1 MTDARLLIVD
11 DEPHY
16 RQLLSERL
24 SRRGWATFTA
34 ANAQEAL
41 AIAETVGVDVALVD
55 IMMAGMDGLT
65 LFEHLRRMD
74 PAIEGIILTG
84 HANVDTAIKA
94 MKLGA
99 FDYLSKPYK
108 LSELEIVVD
117 RAFERRRLN
126 HRCAGLVAQVEHL
139 RGRGI
144 DRMVGEGQPWLS
156 TVNLAR
162 KAAAQD
168 APVLITGES
177 GSGKEVIAAA
187 LHQWSQRAGNVF
199 VPINCGALPDNLLE
213 SELFGH
219 RRGAFTGAM
228 ADKEGLFQVASSGTL
243 LLDEIGELQPSG
255 QAKLLRVMETGEF
268 RPLGQTALRRTETR
282 VVAATN
288 RDLKAEVK
296 AGRFREDLYYRLNVL
311 TIRVPPLRERRSD
324 IPLLIAH
331 LMARSQAQV
340 RDIEPAAMARLVDY
354 SWPGNVRELRNV
366 IERMLMLVEGP
377 RVTENLVT
385 SLISEP
391 TDRGRG
397 AGSPR
402 FDHMMS
408 LDEMDRAYVRWVLAQ
423 CDGNISTAAKKLK
436 ISRSTLYRYVEPEN
450 GAAGLAKSSA

>member
-24 SRRGWATFTA
+24 GRKGWATFTA
-34 ANAQEAL
+34 ASGQEAL
-41 AIAETVGVDVALVD
+41 ATAETVGVDVALID
-55 IMMAGMDGLT
+55 IMMAGMDGLE
-65 LFEHLRRMD
+65 LFERLRQMD
-74 PAIEGIILTG
+74 PAIVGIIVTG

-108 LSELEIVVD
+108 LSELEIVVE
-117 RAFERRRLN
+117 RAFEQRRLN
-126 HRCAGLVAQVEHL
+126 HRCAGLAAQVEHL
-139 RGRGI
+139 RGRCG
-144 DRMVGEGQPWLS
+144 DQMLGESPVWLS
-156 TVNLAR
+156 TLNLAR
-162 KAAAQD
+162 KAATQEM
-168 APVLITGES
+168 PVLITGES

-187 LHQWSQRAGNVF
+187 IHQGSQRAKGPF

-219 RRGAFTGAM
+219 RRGAFTGAIG
-228 ADKEGLFQVASSGTL
+228 DKDGLFQVASTGTL
-243 LLDEIGELQPSG
+243 FLDEIGELQPAG

-268 RPLGQTALRRTETR
+268 RPLGQTALRRTEAR
-282 VVAATN
+282 VIAATN

-311 TIRVPPLRERRSD
+311 TVLVPPLRERRPD

-331 LMARSQAQV
+331 FMARSQAQI

-366 IERMLMLVEGP
+366 TERLLMLEEGP
-377 RVTENLVT
+377 RITESLVA
-385 SLISEP
+385 SLLIEQK
-391 TDRGRG
+391 DRTGGGR
-397 AGSPR
+397 SPR

-423 CDGNISTAAKKLK
+423 CEGNISTAARKLK
-436 ISRSTLYRYVEPEN
+436 ISRSTLYRYVDGEN
-450 GAAGLAKSSA
+450 A

>member
-1 MTDARLLIVD
+1 MKDARLLIVD

-34 ANAQEAL
+34 ATGHEAL
-41 AIAETVGVDVALVD
+41 NIAETVGVDVALVD
-55 IMMAGMDGLT
+55 IMMAGMDGLA
-65 LFEHLRRMD
+65 LFEQLRQMD
-74 PAIEGIILTG
+74 PVIEGIILTG

-117 RAFERRRLN
+117 RAFERRQLN

-139 RGRGI
+139 KGRDG
-144 DRMVGEGQPWLS
+144 DRMVGESQAWLQ
-156 TVNLAR
+156 TVNMAR

-168 APVLITGES
+168 VPVLVTGDS
-177 GSGKEVIAAA
+177 GSGKEGIATAI
-187 LHQWSQRAGNVF
+187 HQRSPRAGNIF
-199 VPINCGALPDNLLE
+199 VPLNCGALPDTLLE

-219 RRGAFTGAM
+219 RRGAFTGAV
-228 ADKEGLFQVASSGTL
+228 ADKEGLFQVASCGTL
-243 LLDEIGELQPSG
+243 FLDEIGELQPAG

-282 VVAATN
+282 VIAATN
-288 RDLKAEVK
+288 RDLMAEVK

-311 TIRVPPLRERRSD
+311 NIRVPPLRERRSD

-331 LMARSQAQV
+331 LMARSKAEI
-340 RDIEPAAMARLVDY
+340 RDIEPAAMARLVEY

-366 IERMLMLVEGP
+366 VERMLMLVEGP
-377 RVTENLVT
+377 RITEGLVA
-385 SLISEP
+385 SLITEP
-391 TDRGRG
+391 KSQTRGGR
-397 AGSPR
+397 SPR

-423 CDGNISTAAKKLK
+423 HDGNISTAARKLK
-436 ISRSTLYRYVEPEN
+436 ISRSTLYRYVEEGEATPVE
-450 GAAGLAKSSA
+450 A

>member
-34 ANAQEAL
+34 GNADEAL
-41 AIAETVGVDVALVD
+41 SIVETVGVDVALID

-65 LFEHLRRMD
+65 LFEHLRGLD
-74 PAIEGIILTG
+74 PAIEGIVLTG

-144 DRMVGEGQPWLS
+144 DRMVGDSPAWLS
-156 TVNLAR
+156 AVNLAR

-168 APVLITGES
+168 APILITGES

-187 LHQWSQRAGNVF
+187 IHQWSQRAGSVF

-243 LLDEIGELQPSG
+243 FLDEIGELQPAG

-268 RPLGQTALRRTETR
+268 RPLGQTALRRTEAR

-288 RDLKAEVK
+288 RDLQAEVK

-311 TIRVPPLRERRSD
+311 TVRVPPLRERRPD
-324 IPLLIAH
+324 IPVLVAH
-331 LMARSQAQV
+331 LMARSHAEV

-354 SWPGNVRELRNV
+354 HWPGNVRELRNV
-366 IERMLMLVEGP
+366 VERMLMLVEGP
-377 RVTENLVT
+377 RITEALVA
-385 SLISEP
+385 SLLGERK
-391 TDRGRG
+391 DRLR
-397 AGSPR
+397 AVGSPR
-402 FDHMMS
+402 FDHMMT
-408 LDEMDRAYVRWVLAQ
+408 LEEMDRAYVRWVLAQ
-423 CDGNISTAAKKLK
+423 CGGNVSNAAKKLK
-436 ISRSTLYRYVEPEN
+436 ISRSTLYRYVEGE
-450 GAAGLAKSSA
+450 AATG

>member
-1 MTDARLLIVD
+1 MSDARLLIVD

-24 SRRGWATFTA
+24 GRKGWTAFTA
-34 ANAQEAL
+34 ANADEAL
-41 AIAETVGVDVALVD
+41 AIAETVGVDVALID

-65 LFEHLRRMD
+65 LFEHLRRLD

-108 LSELEIVVD
+108 LGELEIVVD

-126 HRCAGLVAQVEHL
+126 HRCAGLAAQVEHL

-144 DRMVGEGQPWLS
+144 ERMVGDSPAWLQTIS
-156 TVNLAR
+156 LAR
-162 KAAAQD
+162 KAAAQE
-168 APVLITGES
+168 APILVTGES

-187 LHQWSQRAGNVF
+187 IHQWSRRSAGVF

-228 ADKEGLFQVASSGTL
+228 ADKEGLFQVASNGTL
-243 LLDEIGELQPSG
+243 FLDEIGELQPTG

-288 RDLKAEVK
+288 RDLAAEVR

-311 TIRVPPLRERRSD
+311 TIRVPPLRERRPD
-324 IPLLIAH
+324 IPVLIAH
-331 LMARSQAQV
+331 LMARSHAPV
-340 RDIEPAAMARLVDY
+340 HDIEPAAMARLVDY

-366 IERMLMLVEGP
+366 VERMLMLAEGP
-377 RVTENLVT
+377 RITATLVA
-385 SLISEP
+385 SLVSEP
-391 TDRGRG
+391 KDRRHV

-402 FDHMMS
+402 FEHMMT
-408 LDEMDRAYVRWVLAQ
+408 LEEMDRAYVRWVLAQ
-423 CDGNISTAAKKLK
+423 CGGNISNAAKKLK
-436 ISRSTLYRYVEPEN
+436 ISRSTLYRYVEPQPEP
-450 GAAGLAKSSA
+450 A

>member
-1 MTDARLLIVD
+1 MKDARLLIVD

-34 ANAQEAL
+34 ASGHEAL
-41 AIAETVGVDVALVD
+41 NIAETVGVDVALID
-55 IMMAGMDGLT
+55 INMAGMDGLA
-65 LFEHLRRMD
+65 LFEQLRQMD
-74 PAIEGIILTG
+74 PGIEGIILTG

-117 RAFERRRLN
+117 RAFERRQLN

-139 RGRGI
+139 KGRGG
-144 DRMVGEGQPWLS
+144 DRLVGESPVWLQA
-156 TVNLAR
+156 VNMAR

-168 APVLITGES
+168 VPVLVTGDS
-177 GSGKEVIAAA
+177 GSGKEGIAAA
-187 LHQWSQRAGNVF
+187 IHQWSHRAGNVF
-199 VPINCGALPDNLLE
+199 VPLNCGALPDNLLE

-219 RRGAFTGAM
+219 RRGAFTGAVG
-228 ADKEGLFQVASSGTL
+228 DKEGLFQVASSGTL
-243 LLDEIGELQPSG
+243 FLDEIGELQPAG

-282 VVAATN
+282 VIAATN
-288 RDLKAEVK
+288 RDLMAEVK
-296 AGRFREDLYYRLNVL
+296 AGRFREDLYYRLNVFS
-311 TIRVPPLRERRSD
+311 IRVPPLCERRSD
-324 IPLLIAH
+324 IPLLVAH
-331 LMARSQAQV
+331 LMARSKAEI
-340 RDIEPAAMARLVDY
+340 RDIEPAAMARLVEY

-366 IERMLMLVEGP
+366 VERMLMLVEGP
-377 RVTENLVT
+377 RITEGLIA

-391 TDRGRG
+391 KDRMRGGR
-397 AGSPR
+397 SPR

-423 CDGNISTAAKKLK
+423 CDGNISTAARKLK
-436 ISRSTLYRYVEPEN
+436 ISRSTLYRYVEDVAEPPP
-450 GAAGLAKSSA
+450 AARQS

>member
-1 MTDARLLIVD
+1 MKDARLLIVD

-34 ANAQEAL
+34 ASAHEAL
-41 AIAETVGVDVALVD
+41 NIAETVGVDVALID
-55 IMMAGMDGLT
+55 IMMAGMDGLA
-65 LFEHLRRMD
+65 LFEQLRQMD
-74 PAIEGIILTG
+74 PVIEGIILTG

-117 RAFERRRLN
+117 RAFERRQLN

-139 RGRGI
+139 KGRSG
-144 DRMVGEGQPWLS
+144 DRMVGESPAWLQ
-156 TVNLAR
+156 TINMAR
-162 KAAAQD
+162 KAAVQD
-168 APVLITGES
+168 VPVLVTGDS
-177 GSGKEVIAAA
+177 GSGKEGIAAA
-187 LHQWSQRAGNVF
+187 IHHWSQRTANVF
-199 VPINCGALPDNLLE
+199 VPLNCGALPDNLLE

-219 RRGAFTGAM
+219 RRGAFTGAVG
-228 ADKEGLFQVASSGTL
+228 DKEGLFQVASSGTL
-243 LLDEIGELQPSG
+243 FLDEIGELQPSG

-282 VVAATN
+282 VIAATN
-288 RDLKAEVK
+288 RDLMAEVK

-311 TIRVPPLRERRSD
+311 SIRVPPLRERRSD

-331 LMARSQAQV
+331 LMARSKAEI
-340 RDIEPAAMARLVDY
+340 RDIEPAAMARLVEY
-354 SWPGNVRELRNV
+354 SWPGNVRELRNIV
-366 IERMLMLVEGP
+366 ERMLMLVEGP
-377 RVTENLVT
+377 RITESLVG

-391 TDRGRG
+391 KDRTRG
-397 AGSPR
+397 SHSPR

-423 CDGNISTAAKKLK
+423 CDGNISTAARKLK
-436 ISRSTLYRYVEPEN
+436 ISRSTLYRYVEE
-450 GAAGLAKSSA
+450 GEGKASA